1 MFLAIMLIIVAVLVV
16 YNEINKTMN
25 IAEIALLVVAL
36 IAIVRAS
43 LNYINIDDSFKNEG
57 FTNKLK
63 SRKAGVKSK
72 DTNHMDDLILESNK
86 SKEYF
91 DTDESS
97 IPTKFNTNQKES
109 LLDSIDSLPPA
120 LKALEKNKINQDAVK
135 QVNSILG
142 IKSPFKNV
150 TSSTKANKVN
160 PANPANPANPTG
172 ANTNYKI
179 SGDTTGGGID
189 SVFAPQIKIG
199 KGSDFDNSINIG
211 GLGTGI
217 NAWTGL
223 PSLASGSAGWGSND
237 NMTFKNTMKPTSD
250 LWKSDLDYMDNSTN
264 WSQSLND
271 YNEGKWNPKLYGK
284 PSDYI
289 DYYNPSAYGMST
301 PKNTAAQTTMPQT
314 TMPQSAVS
322 KSGFDNI
329 ENSNSN
335 ESDNSESMSTKKSSN
350 TLDEYGNIKKLC
362 GAYDD
367 LALDQAGNLTVKNY
381 TQAKKWY
388 PGYTYVP
395 PVYWDVPQR
404 HMTACQAPNPDARK
418 LTGLV
423 DRGLPL
429 NVLELNPDGTYAD
442 TENTVSLTN
451 VGSIL
456 PKFTYEE
463 TPFSKPY
470 I

>member
-150 TSSTKANKVN
+150 TSSTKANK
-160 PANPANPANPTG
+160 ANPANPANPTG

-199 KGSDFDNSINIG
+199 KGSDFDNRCNLFWVNKILYTGNSLG
-211 GLGTGI
+211 GTE
-217 NAWTGL
+217 TVFYK
-223 PSLASGSAGWGSND
+223 
-237 NMTFKNTMKPTSD
+237 FK
-250 LWKSDLDYMDNSTN
+250 
-264 WSQSLND
+264 
-271 YNEGKWNPKLYGK
+271 
-284 PSDYI
+284 
-289 DYYNPSAYGMST
+289 
-301 PKNTAAQTTMPQT
+301 
-314 TMPQSAVS
+314 
-322 KSGFDNI
+322 
-329 ENSNSN
+329 SNS
-335 ESDNSESMSTKKSSN
+335 ER
-350 TLDEYGNIKKLC
+350 
-362 GAYDD
+362 
-367 LALDQAGNLTVKNY
+367 LT
-381 TQAKKWY
+381 
-388 PGYTYVP
+388 P
-395 PVYWDVPQR
+395 PD
-404 HMTACQAPNPDARK
+404 HLMT
-418 LTGLV
+418 
-423 DRGLPL
+423 
-429 NVLELNPDGTYAD
+429 
-442 TENTVSLTN
+442 SL
-451 VGSIL
+451 GS
-456 PKFTYEE
+456 
-463 TPFSKPY
+463 
-470 I
+470 